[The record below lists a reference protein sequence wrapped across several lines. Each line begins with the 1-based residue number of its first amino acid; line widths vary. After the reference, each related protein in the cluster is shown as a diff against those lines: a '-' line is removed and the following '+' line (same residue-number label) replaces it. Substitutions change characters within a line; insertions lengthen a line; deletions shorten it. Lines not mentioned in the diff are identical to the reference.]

1 MKSAKGLW
9 VPLIAATLLAGCGA
23 KSDNRPGNTAG
34 LAPVP
39 VHVQTIEEKTRP
51 LTEEVMGTLRAK
63 SRATL
68 EAKVSGRIVEMPI
81 VLGDKVRQG
90 QVLARLDA
98 GEIVARVEQ
107 AEAASEQAD
116 RDGARIAALFEQQNV
131 TRAEYDSAQARQ
143 RVARAMVAEAKAMMS
158 YAEIVAPF
166 DGMIT
171 KKWVEVGDLAA
182 PGKPLLDLVDPSLL
196 QLEADVPEAIASRIE
211 LQKRLSVRVDAA
223 GKDVEGVVTE
233 FAPVAD
239 PSSRTFRVKLDLPA
253 ATGLMPGQFARLSVP
268 IGERQSVRVP
278 ASAIVRRGQL
288 EMVFSVTN
296 QQAQLHLVKTGKIVG
311 DEIEILSG
319 LSAGYVV
326 VASGADQLTDGQ
338 PVEAK

>member
-9 VPLIAATLLAGCGA
+9 APLIAATLLAGCGA
-23 KSDNRPGNTAG
+23 KPDNRSGNTAG
-34 LAPVP
+34 LSPVP
-39 VHVQTIEEKTRP
+39 VHVRTIEERTRP

-68 EAKVSGRIVEMPI
+68 EPKVSGRIVEMPV
-81 VLGDKVRQG
+81 VLGEKVRQG

-107 AEAASEQAD
+107 AEAALEQAD

-166 DGMIT
+166 DGMVT
-171 KKWVEVGDLAA
+171 KKWVEVGDLAT

-211 LQKRLSVRVDAA
+211 LQKRLAVRVDAA
-223 GKDVEGVVTE
+223 DRDVEGVVTE

-239 PSSRTFRVKLDLPA
+239 PASRTFRVKLDLPA

-278 ASAIVRRGQL
+278 TTAVVRRGQL